1 MNWFVERFRSRIAF
15 VLARSRRSPEAA
27 GASDHSS
34 HMAISRKRH
43 SLLRPAL
50 AVLVLALNVLPHA
63 QSVAA
68 EGDVPISMDEREI
81 RFAGITTVHPDK
93 EQPEIELSFPGT
105 VVIPPQQMRIV
116 AAPANGLVE
125 SMLVAADEPVNAG
138 EPVAQLRSMEIVE
151 AQRQFLAA
159 LADEALAADRLR
171 RMKQLFEGRA
181 APERELR
188 TAETSAIN
196 AKAHL
201 DERRQILALMEL
213 SAADIEALQNTR
225 KIFPVVTVHAPVSG
239 IIVKRHVS
247 PGERVDA
254 AAPLYTIA
262 SLNPLWINIQV
273 PASRLSALKTGAS
286 VVLPAYGARGRL
298 IRLGRTVDSQTQ
310 SAIAVAEIDT
320 NGGTVRPGL
329 ATTVTVR
336 LDQGQGTQ
344 WSVPA
349 AAVVRYR
356 DRSWVF
362 VRTRE
367 GFVTRPVQVLAESPA
382 RTSIR
387 ADLSADDLI
396 ADRGVIALL
405 SELAAADKG

>member
-1 MNWFVERFRSRIAF
+1 M
-15 VLARSRRSPEAA
+15 
-27 GASDHSS
+27 
-34 HMAISRKRH
+34 
-43 SLLRPAL
+43 
-50 AVLVLALNVLPHA
+50 
-63 QSVAA
+63 Q
-68 EGDVPISMDEREI
+68 
-81 RFAGITTVHPDK
+81 
-93 EQPEIELSFPGT
+93 
-105 VVIPPQQMRIV
+105 
-116 AAPANGLVE
+116 
-125 SMLVAADEPVNAG
+125 
-138 EPVAQLRSMEIVE
+138 
-151 AQRQFLAA
+151 
-159 LADEALAADRLR
+159 
-171 RMKQLFEGRA
+171 QLFEGRA